1 MEKPFIFQFKVP
13 LIIIAVILL
22 MKYEK
27 IKLKTNKLIFH
38 IYIQYNN
45 VQSEFHYD
53 CI

>member
-1 MEKPFIFQFKVP
+1 METPFIFQFKVP
-13 LIIIAVILL
+13 LIIITVIILI
-22 MKYEK
+22 KFEK

-45 VQSEFHYD
+45 VQSEFNYD